1 MKVLFIGGTGVIS
14 TACTHLAVERGID
27 VTLLNRGRHSARPP
41 AGVNTLAVD
50 IEDGPAVTHALAH
63 ASFDAVVDWIAFE
76 PAHVE
81 RDIALFRGR
90 TRQYIFISSASAYQK
105 PASHYLIT
113 ESTPLA
119 NPRSE
124 EHTSELQSLRHL
136 VCRLLFFNDTAPT
149 EIYTLSL
156 HDALPIYIFI
166 SSASAYQKP
175 ASHYLI
181 TESTPLANPYW
192 VYAQQ
197 KIACEERLMR
207 TYREEGFPVT
217 IVRPSLTYGDTQ
229 IALAINSWA
238 KSYTVVD
245 RMRRGKKVIVPGDG
259 SSLWVITHNTDFAK
273 GLVGLLAREQTIG
286 HAFHIT
292 SDEVMCWDQWYRLT
306 AEAAGVEPRLV
317 HIPSDFIAACV
328 PEARGG
334 LLGDKAV
341 SVVFDN
347 TKIKRFVPGYCATVP
362 FTQGIRQTMAWFD
375 ADPARQQIDDE
386 ANARWDNLIE
396 AYQSRFHEAVRY
408 FRH

>member
-1 MKVLFIGGTGVIS
+1 MKVLFIGGTGIIS
-14 TACTHLAVERGID
+14 TACTQLAIERGID
-27 VTLLNRGRHSARPP
+27 LTLLNRGRHSATPP
-41 AGVNTLAVD
+41 PEANTLAVD
-50 IEDGPAVTHALAH
+50 IEDGPAVSRALAG
-63 ASFDAVVDWIAFE
+63 AAFDAVVDWIAFE

-90 TRQYIFISSASAYQK
+90 TR
-105 PASHYLIT
+105 H
-113 ESTPLA
+113 
-119 NPRSE
+119 
-124 EHTSELQSLRHL
+124 
-136 VCRLLFFNDTAPT
+136 
-149 EIYTLSL
+149 
-156 HDALPIYIFI
+156 YIFI

-192 VYAQQ
+192 DYSRQ

-207 TYREEGFPVT
+207 AYREEGFPIT

-273 GLVGLLAREQTIG
+273 GLVGLLAREQAIG

-306 AEAAGVEPRLV
+306 AEAAGVEPGLV
-317 HIPSDFIAACV
+317 HIASEYIAACV

-334 LLGDKAV
+334 LLGDKTV

-347 TKIKRFVPGYCATVP
+347 TKIKRFVPDYCATVP
-362 FTQGIRQTMAWFD
+362 FTQGIRRTIAWFD
-375 ADPARQQIDDE
+375 ADPARRQIDGQ
-386 ANARWDNLIE
+386 ANVLWDNLIE
-396 AYQSRFHEAVRY
+396 SYERGLAEALRQAT
-408 FRH
+408 